1 MSNKMGMNEELAKA
15 KQANL
20 EEEAAMNVGRVVVD
34 EVSARKRI
42 AQVINEDK
50 ARLKNWDDDREREK

>member
-1 MSNKMGMNEELAKA
+1 MNEELAKA

-34 EVSARKRI
+34 EVSARKKI
-42 AQVINEDK
+42 A
-50 ARLKNWDDDREREK
+50 